1 MTVTTAHVEEE
12 LGAGTHDTVLVKGT
26 GDAVARLEYVDGVY
40 LLTCTMRERGSR
52 GEREC
57 RGSSAVPSTTHTN
70 SLVLGVLCFRVCSH
84 RELLPQ
90 LFRACKP
97 GGKLMYQEAVGGSG
111 QRSADQVW
119 GKGDR
124 LREAPVVLLAML
136 THTCTVLLSWCFLC
150 SGGAGADSCRLCGC
164 QMLCNQWWRCRST
177 SSTGWQVRLHTLTCA
192 ACSYCHTHTCS
203 LLHRLLHGRWGP
215 LPSSPLQPKPSQQP
229 PLTTMP
235 SSMLATTMLPPP
247 APSPPQQPDSLVSF
261 LWSCCF
267 CQGLEA
273 TRFLQWRS
281 CELGPR

>member
-1 MTVTTAHVEEE
+1 MKFSSPPSSGSVLCVYCTPSGGDEAATWLSSGAGGGAGAGVTVTTAHVEEE

-70 SLVLGVLCFRVCSH
+70 SLVLVVLCFRVCSH

-119 GKGDR
+119 RKGGQ
-124 LREAPVVLLAML
+124 
-136 THTCTVLLSWCFLC
+136 
-150 SGGAGADSCRLCGC
+150 SGGGELRLFC
-164 QMLCNQWWRCRST
+164 
-177 SSTGWQVRLHTLTCA
+177 
-192 ACSYCHTHTCS
+192 
-203 LLHRLLHGRWGP
+203 
-215 LPSSPLQPKPSQQP
+215 LQ
-229 PLTTMP
+229 
-235 SSMLATTMLPPP
+235 
-247 APSPPQQPDSLVSF
+247 
-261 LWSCCF
+261 C
-267 CQGLEA
+267 
-273 TRFLQWRS
+273 
-281 CELGPR
+281 